1 MRKVFCDKCGEELHG
16 DSQQDF
22 RYNVNIYGQDLFP
35 QKIDLCDNCRKAFE
49 DWMDKFIENE
59 EVGEL

>member
-35 QKIDLCDNCRKAFE
+35 QKIDLCDNCRKVFE
-49 DWMDKFIENE
+49 DWMDKFLENK
-59 EVGEL
+59 EVGE